1 MQVTSRAVGVR
12 VQRATAWQEVRQSQR
27 CQQAASRL
35 HDQGEAQ
42 KSKAVLSL
50 SLGALGGLWRTG
62 PSPGGLWAPSSLHR
76 GSRPGQAFT
85 GVAQPRWKSQA
96 AGACVGQADL
106 QGEAVEPESD
116 SLTPTWGSCL
126 DSAAPVP
133 SLRRLRRSQLHLLLW
148 DHGPWGP
155 RPAPEPPCLSQLPR
169 GCSAVMQG
177 KDRGKKQDRSSRRPS
192 SGDVDILFFQ
202 TGITP
207 SWPGTSCETLQTM
220 QA

>member
-1 MQVTSRAVGVR
+1 MRLLILSSLLCILLLCFSVFSTEGKRRHAKPWPGKRARLCCHR
-12 VQRATAWQEVRQSQR
+12 V
-27 CQQAASRL
+27 
-35 HDQGEAQ
+35 
-42 KSKAVLSL
+42 
-50 SLGALGGLWRTG
+50 
-62 PSPGGLWAPSSLHR
+62 PSPN
-76 GSRPGQAFT
+76 
-85 GVAQPRWKSQA
+85 
-96 AGACVGQADL
+96 
-106 QGEAVEPESD
+106 
-116 SLTPTWGSCL
+116 LTNPK
-126 DSAAPVP
+126 APVP